1 MDIDIRKGIVSI
13 KSHPDSRKIL
23 GTGFF
28 VEGGS
33 IITCAHVLEDYYQ
46 PDKSFYFET
55 EGQATDYEARV
66 MLYSSKAEH
75 DLAILSPTTNFEYTP
90 LPIASS
96 QYSQGDDF
104 SIYGHPDLGL
114 FKELNG
120 IGKIIGWIS
129 TPNGD
134 KLLQLKSD
142 EITSGFS
149 GAPVWDDELEVV
161 VGIMQQ
167 GIKDESIGRPAFAIP
182 IELANEVVKELQPDL
197 RLKIKKTRS
206 RKSRTIINA
215 VRRFAFYLALLIAL
229 VGLGGGGYWYAIQ
242 PKEMGGDFNI
252 AIAQFGEIQP
262 NGNIKPSAQAEKIS
276 SALFNFLDSEY
287 RTTGLGFTVE
297 ISHKNMPL
305 ILEEAQAE
313 ELAQKVKADIVIF
326 GNVFIQ
332 GDQAEFSPRFY
343 VAAQPDTTELTGQN
357 ELAYPI
363 IFNVSDLA
371 SQELVNAS
379 LQNRAE
385 ILVNFTKGLVYFSQ
399 DDAYSADRALQ
410 AAITVANDLD
420 QPFEGQEVLYL
431 LASRV
436 DFSQEEIKKAHEMLD
451 DALALNPNYAR
462 AYLARGNI
470 YYIQASQQNFDLDLL
485 KDALDEYEKAY
496 QSPEQPEGANIPIKA
511 HISLG
516 NAYVVRAQK
525 TNDEND
531 YDQAISHYS
540 EVIKICEK
548 ANNPELNEY
557 AAIAYFG
564 LGAAYERQKNP
575 AEAIDAYQQ
584 ALELTDS
591 QEFKARIQG
600 QIDILTNP

>member
-1 MDIDIRKGIVSI
+1 MDIRKGIVGI
-13 KSHPDSRKIL
+13 KSHPESKKIL

-28 VEGGS
+28 VEGGF
-33 IITCAHVLEDYYQ
+33 ILTCAHVLEDYYQ
-46 PDKSFYFET
+46 PDETFYFEI
-55 EGQATDYEARV
+55 EGQATNYEARV

-75 DLAILSPTTNFEYTP
+75 DLAILSPTTNVEYTP

-96 QYSQGDDF
+96 QHSIGDDF
-104 SIYGHPDLGL
+104 SIFGYPDLGSL
-114 FKELNG
+114 KGFNG
-120 IGKIIGWIS
+120 VGTIMGWS
-129 TPNGD
+129 SDADGD
-134 KLLQLKSD
+134 VLLQLDSRQ
-142 EITSGFS
+142 ITFGFS
-149 GAPVWDDELEVV
+149 GAPIWNDDLQVV

-167 GIKDESIGRPAFAIP
+167 GIKDESIGRPAFAIT
-182 IELANEVVKELQPDL
+182 IELANELAKEHHIDL
-197 RLKIKKTRS
+197 RLKKTRP
-206 RKSRTIINA
+206 RKSRAMVGN
-215 VRRFAFYLALLIAL
+215 VKRFAFYLTLLVAL

-242 PKEMGGDFNI
+242 PKEMTGDFNI
-252 AIAQFGEIQP
+252 AVAQFGEIQP
-262 NGNIKPSAQAEKIS
+262 NGDIKPSAQAEKIS

-297 ISHKNMPL
+297 IAHKNMPL
-305 ILEEAQAE
+305 ILEESQAE
-313 ELAQKVKADIVIF
+313 KLAQKVKADIVIF
-326 GNVFIQ
+326 GNVFVQ
-332 GDQAEFSPRFY
+332 GEQAEFSPRFY

-363 IFNVSDLA
+363 IFNIADLA

-399 DDAYSADRALQ
+399 DDADSADRALQ
-410 AAITVANDLD
+410 TAITAANDLN
-420 QPFEGQEVLYL
+420 QPFDGQEVLYL

-436 DFSQEEIKKAHEMLD
+436 DFSQGDIKNAHDMLD
-451 DALALNPNYAR
+451 DALAINPNYAR

-470 YYIQASQQNFDLDLL
+470 YYIQASQQDFNLDLL

-496 QSPEQPEGANIPIKA
+496 QSPEQPDGANIPIKA

-516 NAYVVRAQK
+516 NVYVVRAQK
-525 TNDEND
+525 TNDKND
-531 YDQAISHYS
+531 YDQATSHYS
-540 EVIKICEK
+540 EVIKIYEK

-564 LGAAYERQKNP
+564 LGAAYERQENT

-584 ALELTDS
+584 ALELTDA
-591 QEFKARIQG
+591 QEFKTRIQG
-600 QIDILTNP
+600 QIDILTDP

>member
-1 MDIDIRKGIVSI
+1 MDIRKGIVGI
-13 KSHPDSRKIL
+13 KSHPDSKIIL

-28 VEGGS
+28 VEGGY
-33 IITCAHVLEDYYQ
+33 ILTCAHVLEDYYQ
-46 PDKSFYFET
+46 PDKTFYFEI
-55 EGQATDYEARV
+55 EGQTTDHEARV
-66 MLYSSKAEH
+66 VVYSSRAEH
-75 DLAILSPTTNFEYTP
+75 DFAILSPTTKVEYTP

-96 QYSQGDDF
+96 QYSQGDGF
-104 SIYGHPDLGL
+104 SIFGYPDLGTL
-114 FKELNG
+114 KGLNG
-120 IGKIIGWIS
+120 IGTIMGWS
-129 TPNGD
+129 KDADHDTV
-134 KLLQLKSD
+134 LQLDSRQ
-142 EITSGFS
+142 ITFGFS
-149 GAPVWDDELEVV
+149 GAPIWDDELNVV

-167 GIKDESIGRPAFAIP
+167 GIEDESIGRPAFAIP
-182 IELANEVVKELQPDL
+182 IELANEVVKELRPDL
-197 RLKIKKTRS
+197 RIKLQKTRS
-206 RKSRTIINA
+206 RKSRAIVRN
-215 VRRFAFYLALLIAL
+215 VRRFAFYLALLVAL
-229 VGLGGGGYWYAIQ
+229 VGLGGGGYWFAIQ
-242 PKEMGGDFNI
+242 PKEMTGDFNI
-252 AIAQFGEIQP
+252 AVAQFGEIQT
-262 NGNIKPSAQAEKIS
+262 NGDIKPSAQAEKIS

-297 ISHKNMPL
+297 IAHKNMPL
-305 ILEEAQAE
+305 ILEESQAE
-313 ELAQKVKADIVIF
+313 KLAQKVKADIVIF

-332 GDQAEFSPRFY
+332 GGQAEFSPRFY

-363 IFNVSDLA
+363 IFNVSDLV

-379 LQNRAE
+379 LQKRAE

-399 DDAYSADRALQ
+399 DDADSANRALQ
-410 AAITVANDLD
+410 AAIIAANDLD

-436 DFSQEEIKKAHEMLD
+436 DFSQDEIKKAHAMLD

-470 YYIQASQQNFDLDLL
+470 YYIQASQQDFDLDLL

-525 TNDEND
+525 TNDKND
-531 YDQAISHYS
+531 YDQATSHYS
-540 EVIKICEK
+540 EVIKIYEK
-548 ANNPELNEY
+548 ANNPDLNEY

-564 LGAAYERQKNP
+564 LGAAYERQKNT

-584 ALELTDS
+584 ALELTDA
-591 QEFKARIQG
+591 QEFKTRIQG

>member
-1 MDIDIRKGIVSI
+1 MMDIRKGIVGI

-33 IITCAHVLEDYYQ
+33 ILTCAHVLEDYYQ
-46 PDKSFYFET
+46 PDKTFYFEI
-55 EGQATDYEARV
+55 EGQTTDYEARV
-66 MLYSSKAEH
+66 ALYSSRAKH
-75 DLAILSPTTNFEYTP
+75 DFAILSPTTKVEYTP

-96 QYSQGDDF
+96 QYSQGDAF
-104 SIYGHPDLGL
+104 SIFGYPDLGTL
-114 FKELNG
+114 KGLNG
-120 IGKIIGWIS
+120 IGTIIGWS
-129 TPNGD
+129 SDAEGD
-134 KLLQLKSD
+134 ALLQLDSRQ
-142 EITSGFS
+142 ITFGFS
-149 GAPVWDDELEVV
+149 GAPVWDDDLKVV

-182 IELANEVVKELQPDL
+182 IELANEVVRELQPDL

-206 RKSRTIINA
+206 KKSRTIINT
-215 VRRFAFYLALLIAL
+215 VRRFAFYLALLIVL

-242 PKEMGGDFNI
+242 PKEMAGDFNI

-262 NGNIKPSAQAEKIS
+262 NGDIKPSAQAEKIS

-287 RTTGLGFTVE
+287 RTTGLGFIVE
-297 ISHKNMPL
+297 IAHKNMPL
-305 ILEEAQAE
+305 ILEESQAE
-313 ELAQKVKADIVIF
+313 KLAQKVKADIVIF

-343 VAAQPDTTELTGQN
+343 VAAHPDTTELTGQN

-363 IFNVSDLA
+363 IFSVSDLA

-399 DDAYSADRALQ
+399 DDADSADRAIQ
-410 AAITVANDLD
+410 TAITAANDLD
-420 QPFEGQEVLYL
+420 QPFDGQEVLYL

-436 DFSQEEIKKAHEMLD
+436 KFSQGDTKNAHDMLD
-451 DALALNPNYAR
+451 DALAINPNYAR
-462 AYLARGNI
+462 AYLARGNM
-470 YYIQASQQNFDLDLL
+470 YYIQASQQDFNLDLL

-525 TNDEND
+525 ANDKDD
-531 YDQAISHYS
+531 YDQAFSHYS
-540 EVIKICEK
+540 EVIKIYEK

-564 LGAAYERQKNP
+564 LGAGYERQGNTV
-575 AEAIDAYQQ
+575 EAIDAYQQ
-584 ALELTDS
+584 ALELTDA

>member
-343 VAAQPDTTELTGQN
+343 V
-357 ELAYPI
+357 
-363 IFNVSDLA
+363 
-371 SQELVNAS
+371 
-379 LQNRAE
+379 
-385 ILVNFTKGLVYFSQ
+385 
-399 DDAYSADRALQ
+399 DRK
-410 AAITVANDLD
+410 
-420 QPFEGQEVLYL
+420 
-431 LASRV
+431 S
-436 DFSQEEIKKAHEMLD
+436 
-451 DALALNPNYAR
+451 
-462 AYLARGNI
+462 
-470 YYIQASQQNFDLDLL
+470 
-485 KDALDEYEKAY
+485 
-496 QSPEQPEGANIPIKA
+496 
-511 HISLG
+511 
-516 NAYVVRAQK
+516 VV
-525 TNDEND
+525 
-531 YDQAISHYS
+531 
-540 EVIKICEK
+540 
-548 ANNPELNEY
+548 
-557 AAIAYFG
+557 
-564 LGAAYERQKNP
+564 
-575 AEAIDAYQQ
+575 
-584 ALELTDS
+584 
-591 QEFKARIQG
+591 
-600 QIDILTNP
+600 